1 MQIEISGI
9 QIEVQKKNIK
19 NLHLAVLPPNG
30 NVRVS
35 APMHLSDESITMFVR
50 TKLGW
55 IRKQQAKFEAQPRQS
70 EREYVSG
77 ETLYVWGRQ
86 YFLQVEYSY
95 KGNSL
100 VLDGNRAVLTVRK
113 ESTAKQREAF
123 VNEWYRGL
131 LKEKIDVLLPKW
143 ENITNLYCSS
153 WQTKYMT
160 TRWGTCNTN
169 TRKIWLNLQLAKKPI
184 ECLEYV
190 ILHELAHLKVNN
202 HSTEFVAILDQYMP
216 YWRSI
221 KKTLNDFILDPI
233 KQDDADSFLDLV
245 SNNHQQN
252 SSVSKEKGGTPA

>member
-19 NLHLAVLPPNG
+19 NLHLVVAPPDG
-30 NVRVS
+30 KVRVS
-35 APMHLSDESITMFVR
+35 APMHLSDDSITMFVR

-55 IRKQQAKFEAQPRQS
+55 IKKQQEKFEKQPRQS

-77 ETLYVWGRQ
+77 ETLYVLGQQ
-86 YFLQVEYSY
+86 YFLRVEYSY

-100 VLDGNRAVLTVRK
+100 VLSGNEAILTVRK
-113 ESTAKQREAF
+113 ESTASQREAF
-123 VNEWYRGL
+123 VNEWYRAL
-131 LKEKIDVLLPKW
+131 LKEKIEIYLSKW
-143 ENITNLYCSS
+143 ENITGLYCDS

-190 ILHELAHLKVNN
+190 ILHELAHLKVCN
-202 HSTEFVAILDQYMP
+202 HGKDFVAIMDRYMT
-216 YWRSI
+216 YWREI
-221 KKTLNDFILDPI
+221 QKKLNDQILDYM
-233 KQDDADSFLDLV
+233 
-245 SNNHQQN
+245 
-252 SSVSKEKGGTPA
+252 E